1 MKIERSEIVKAFEIN
16 DLDNLSLMID
26 SYKTKYPNDFF
37 GWNMDGL
44 LNEKNDFLDIAL
56 ESFLKSEKLNSKLIL
71 IKINI
76 TRILFKLSE
85 KKRCKEKLKEIL
97 ILDKENLYAKKLL
110 TNIYFEDKEYE
121 EIINI
126 FPKSKDIHENDVP
139 LLKKIAISHFFL
151 KDFSSAKYFFEK
163 LTHIDPNTSENYLDL
178 GASFY
183 NLNNLNEALFNFI
196 KALELKYNY
205 QSIANFNKIINET
218 NIKYDDFSNEI
229 EVYNSSLR
237 DNVSIKF

>member
-1 MKIERSEIVKAFEIN
+1 
-16 DLDNLSLMID
+16 
-26 SYKTKYPNDFF
+26 
-37 GWNMDGL
+37 
-44 LNEKNDFLDIAL
+44 LDIAL

-237 DNVSIKF
+237 DNVS